1 MENDFVIPVYN
12 HLDNYLEE
20 LYENTHAEKQPVLNF
35 RRRSKERIWGGGK
48 YGHDDGDGGGYK
60 RTDVD
65 THSQTHV
72 EQDNQTG
79 FSDMCI
85 QRNIQNL
92 DPRYVYTKD
101 QSVSYQNLD
110 PRCVYTKG
118 QGVSNQNLD
127 PRCMYTKEQGV
138 SNQTFDPRYVYTTEQ
153 GVSNQN
159 LDPRYVYTKEQGVSN
174 QNLEPRYVYTKEQ
187 GVSNHNLDPRY
198 VYTKEQGVSNQNL
211 DPRCVYTKEKGVQN
225 KTYFNNNIATN
236 SSKINQLQHLSS
248 SSFNEINSESE
259 NYFQKD
265 TTGRIEYVNV
275 EYLLTH
281 RLVDTTIQT
290 HFDAGNRINSV
301 SNTSNRGYINSDC
314 GNINLNMVHSTN
326 QIYDYFSTNSSKRAP
341 LQECSIVPSAP
352 RFSKKRRFKKKLNI
366 SEIDRNN
373 SSKSSNSAQNT
384 DLFQDGSNLP
394 DTCAVYSNKGPNL
407 QGTCTTD
414 KTKGPDIQSTCAVYN
429 NKGPNLQDTCTADKT
444 KGPDIQSTCAIYNNK
459 GPNLQGTCTAD
470 KTKGPDIQSTCA
482 VYNNKGPNLQGTC
495 TADKTKGPDIQSTCV
510 IDTSK
515 GPDAYVHGTCKD
527 DTDKGPSSFIFYKS
541 TVQNMSEPNIT
552 ADQNEGTCML

>member
-1 MENDFVIPVYN
+1 MINLLYFRCCPRLFNTMENDFVIPVYN

-35 RRRSKERIWGGGK
+35 RRRSKERIWGRGK

-118 QGVSNQNLD
+118 
-127 PRCMYTKEQGV
+127 
-138 SNQTFDPRYVYTTEQ
+138 
-153 GVSNQN
+153 
-159 LDPRYVYTKEQGVSN
+159 
-174 QNLEPRYVYTKEQ
+174 
-187 GVSNHNLDPRY
+187 
-198 VYTKEQGVSNQNL
+198 QGVSNQNL

-429 NKGPNLQDTCTADKT
+429 NKGPNLQGTCTSDKT
-444 KGPDIQSTCAIYNNK
+444 KGPDLL
-459 GPNLQGTCTAD
+459 G
-470 KTKGPDIQSTCA
+470 
-482 VYNNKGPNLQGTC
+482 
-495 TADKTKGPDIQSTCV
+495 TCV